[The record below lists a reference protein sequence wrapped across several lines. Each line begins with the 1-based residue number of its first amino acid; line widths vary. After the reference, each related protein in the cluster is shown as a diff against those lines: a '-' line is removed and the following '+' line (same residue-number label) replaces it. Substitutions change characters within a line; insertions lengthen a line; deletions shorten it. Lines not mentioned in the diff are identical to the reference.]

1 MKNICNIFQLWYN
14 SKDKTKGITKVK
26 KTAKIIYMAFRVG
39 VAVLLIYMG
48 ILYLASNDPAEK
60 ANCLFVCGQSAL
72 FIIVS
77 FLPTI
82 IDKFNIDI
90 PDFVYLVFL
99 GFLIAH
105 FLLGEI
111 IGFFATIKWWDSAL
125 HTLSG
130 MLITLL
136 SFSIITLLNRSNG
149 EDFQLNLVFACIF
162 AFCVSLTLGVL
173 WEILEFSCDCIFDL
187 NMQRAYVSTVSGE
200 RGAPLLGQEALMDTM
215 KDLILDCVGSLAV
228 CIASGVYVTKTGKG
242 VKDLTIIRYRGKKI
256 SSEENSET
264 QQSEEN
270 MEVEEGSETQKI
282 EETETEQS
290 IIVETKTEDNE
301 I

>member
-1 MKNICNIFQLWYN
+1 M
-14 SKDKTKGITKVK
+14 K
-26 KTAKIIYMAFRVG
+26 KTAKIIYMAFRIG

-48 ILYLASNDPAEK
+48 ISYLMSSDPAEK
-60 ANCLFVCGQSAL
+60 ANCLFICGQSAL

-82 IDKFNIDI
+82 ISKFNIEI

-99 GFLIAH
+99 GFLVAH

-136 SFSIITLLNRSNG
+136 SFSIITLLNKSNG

-215 KDLILDCVGSLAV
+215 KDLILDCLGSLVV
-228 CIASGVYVTKTGKG
+228 CIGSGVYVVKTGKG
-242 VKDLTIIRYRGKKI
+242 VKDLTIIRYKSKKN
-256 SSEENSET
+256 SSEGTSDKQVLDAE
-264 QQSEEN
+264 QSI
-270 MEVEEGSETQKI
+270 EVENINKETEDKKPI
-282 EETETEQS
+282 SKATETE
-290 IIVETKTEDNE
+290 VETSIATGAETEDNE
-301 I
+301 